1 MGPPVI
7 HGTPVVP
14 KMGVRVRMYDRFHRR
29 EILNAQPPQMSD
41 SLMPSVL
48 NSESLDVQPGPET
61 RVPLC
66 DLWSPSTRRAS
77 VRMKRSNSEQMMS
90 IPGGEDLDSAPE
102 NPNTGSSLRREYG
115 STSTLDRQT
124 FRTTRTPSSSLQAAA
139 QIAQGNVNFILGHGN
154 MSDSENIQNVKLE
167 RRDEARFSSNK
178 CFSHYDVQSVLFN
191 IRDSSSSTG
200 ADLDVGFNP
209 AAVADDKDC
218 SFYCYETV
226 EETERTLGQTCST
239 NAAVSVLEF
248 CRRTQVFPQN
258 EMKNYD
264 FEHIDLGAKYYQQF
278 FYNRGKSGTSRT
290 FLQGF

>member
-14 KMGVRVRMYDRFHRR
+14 KMGVRVRMYDRSHRR
-29 EILNAQPPQMSD
+29 EVLNAQPPQMSD

-48 NSESLDVQPGPET
+48 SSESLDVQPGPET

-90 IPGGEDLDSAPE
+90 NPGGEAPE

-124 FRTTRTPSSSLQAAA
+124 FTATKTPSSSLQAAA
-139 QIAQGNVNFILGHGN
+139 QIAQGNVNFILRHGN
-154 MSDSENIQNVKLE
+154 LSDSENIQNVKVE
-167 RRDEARFSSNK
+167 RSDEARFSSNK

-191 IRDSSSSTG
+191 IRDSSSTR
-200 ADLDVGFNP
+200 ADLDAGLNP
-209 AAVADDKDC
+209 AAVVDDKDC
-218 SFYCYETV
+218 SFYCYETG
-226 EETERTLGQTCST
+226 EETERTLDQTCST
-239 NAAVSVLEF
+239 NATVSVLEF

-264 FEHIDLGAKYYQQF
+264 FEHIDLGAKYYMQF
-278 FYNRGKSGTSRT
+278 FFNRGKSGTSST
-290 FLQGF
+290 FFQGF